1 MDSSQILTITVF
13 VIVITIVGTIALA
26 VVGYLAFRIR
36 DRKHPSG
43 PELERPPG
51 TPYFFE
57 RIGLPQAGDDTTDRT
72 DGDTAVK
79 ALPGG
84 EPAEGGDVPDDKQPD
99 DPAPAAEDERT
110 AEEGTAPTGS
120 DDPEKVDPEDGSPRD

>member
-57 RIGLPQAGDDTTDRT
+57 RIGLPKAGDETADQTG
-72 DGDTAVK
+72 GDTAVK

-84 EPAEGGDVPDDKQPD
+84 EPAEGGD
-99 DPAPAAEDERT
+99 ASEDERQDDE
-110 AEEGTAPTGS
+110 APAPEGEGTEEESGSPTGF
-120 DDPEKVDPEDGSPRD
+120 DDPEKVDPEDGPARH